1 MAEMITMYTD
11 AKNKVHT
18 VQHVTP
24 AESPE
29 KQQMTEELF
38 RLLSRIAARQAEIYS
53 SHRKEVR
60 HGYRTLRTKISGA

>member
-11 AKNKVHT
+11 AKNNVHT

-29 KQQMTEELF
+29 KHQMTEELF
-38 RLLSRIAARQAEIYS
+38 RLLSKDS
-53 SHRKEVR
+53 RKA
-60 HGYRTLRTKISGA
+60 G

>member
-18 VQHVTP
+18 DQHDTP

-38 RLLSRIAARQAEIYS
+38 RLLSKDS
-53 SHRKEVR
+53 RKA
-60 HGYRTLRTKISGA
+60 G

>member
-29 KQQMTEELF
+29 KQQITEELF
-38 RLLSRIAARQAEIYS
+38 RLLSNDS
-53 SHRKEVR
+53 RKA
-60 HGYRTLRTKISGA
+60 G